1 MIWSKNGNDGACDF
15 WPGTGGAAPFRVLE
29 EKLGTGGAGAVFGGA
44 GADGGAAELFG
55 SSTSRLLALM
65 DSKNGKLSAGACE
78 EGAESDAEPLDA
90 LDAGGTGAE
99 GGGGAI
105 EGAFGGGG
113 AIDGIFGGGG
123 AVEGIFGGGGARTGT
138 FGGGG
143 ARDGTEGASDCV
155 FGPDAAARDT
165 AVSSTT

>member
-1 MIWSKNGNDGACDF
+1 M
-15 WPGTGGAAPFRVLE
+15 LE

>member
-1 MIWSKNGNDGACDF
+1 MIWSNDGACDF
-15 WPGTGGAAPFRVLE
+15 WPGTGGAAPFRALE

-65 DSKNGKLSAGACE
+65 DSKNGKLSAGAWE
-78 EGAESDAEPLDA
+78 EGAESDAEALDA

-105 EGAFGGGG
+105 EGACGGGG
-113 AIDGIFGGGG
+113 AIDGTFGGGG
-123 AVEGIFGGGGARTGT
+123 AIEGIFGGGGARTGT

-143 ARDGTEGASDCV
+143 ARDGTVGASDCV